1 MIQSI
6 LLLAAAGGAGGGAA
20 PAPLRAFI
28 PNSLLRQGE
37 VRVVETPAAV
47 TLQTILYTRFPGR
60 VIETICGKEEKSWP
74 PGSACREDSQ
84 AYCRAL
90 RAVPRLIEEGGR
102 GGAYRWMIE
111 FSAGPAAARVEFSEI
126 AASGPRE
133 DLSIER
139 ARSLPAPAV
148 SEAYIRKNM
157 ALILLD
163 MFGAAA
169 DHEPAIARILRR
181 LEEAK

>member
-1 MIQSI
+1 MTHTW
-6 LLLAAAGGAGGGAA
+6 
-20 PAPLRAFI
+20 
-28 PNSLLRQGE
+28 N
-37 VRVVETPAAV
+37 
-47 TLQTILYTRFPGR
+47 
-60 VIETICGKEEKSWP
+60 
-74 PGSACREDSQ
+74 D
-84 AYCRAL
+84 
-90 RAVPRLIEEGGR
+90 
-102 GGAYRWMIE
+102 AYRWMLE
-111 FSAGPAAARVEFSEI
+111 FIAGPAGARVEFSEI
-126 AASGPRE
+126 SASGPRE